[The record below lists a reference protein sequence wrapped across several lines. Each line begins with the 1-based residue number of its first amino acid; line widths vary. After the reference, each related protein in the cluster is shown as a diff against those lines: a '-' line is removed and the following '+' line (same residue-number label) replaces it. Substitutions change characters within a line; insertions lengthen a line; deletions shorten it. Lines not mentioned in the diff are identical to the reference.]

1 MQENH
6 LLIADIYAIE
16 YRGLDSGQVIAHSR
30 LLIQSYRLQLLDE
43 SSIVTQLGRE

>member
-30 LLIQSYRLQLLDE
+30 LLIQSYLLQLLDE